1 MHERLAEDTLI
12 SAHKGER
19 VDINPTGGPAIEK
32 PGPTHTIYSYNG
44 GGRRGGGNEIVIPVT
59 LMLDNKVLIRT
70 VRRGLVEEVS
80 GTM

>member
-1 MHERLAEDTLI
+1 MVVA
-12 SAHKGER
+12 S
-19 VDINPTGGPAIEK
+19 
-32 PGPTHTIYSYNG
+32 
-44 GGRRGGGNEIVIPVT
+44 EIVIPVT